1 MQEFLQQNSEKIS
14 NANSSICENIIL
26 TNKINDELKRS
37 RTSDQVSTS
46 RDPACYEYWDPS
58 CKGMYHTL
66 SWLHETA
73 WQDLDWSSFTGCVD
87 DPKHKSWFSMTHLQ
101 SQKKS
106 LARTSWPL
114 FKCTVVDGT
123 ERAATETEP
132 EPEQMVT
139 RSYKLKLRPSQE
151 QKRTLSRWAGCA
163 RVTYNKALHSL
174 LKYHDNSKHKYAL
187 RNRFVT
193 VKSRSGKLNNF
204 FANKGWLKQSPKSIR
219 QSAVEE
225 AVAARKAALTN
236 KQRGN
241 IQKFDLRFKTK
252 KNELQRGWSLKC
264 DKANVKFVHED
275 VVGSDGRRK
284 QNIKL
289 VMFNTMFG
297 EVRYYSQK
305 QAKKFFGGLTQP
317 PSDPRIRKDQYG
329 EYYLIFSIKKPV
341 APTRAVKEVVSV
353 DPGIRR
359 FATLYSPTSDSASIV
374 GKNYTKV
381 ITPLLLQLDGL
392 ISARTH
398 MRKTNVVDQQ
408 IRRLRKRIINL
419 RLEMRNKFA
428 NWMAKTY
435 DVVVMG
441 KLDTANLAMKRQLKT
456 KTVRQMQSM
465 GHGYFREHLR
475 HKCTELGSTFLLM
488 EEYYTSK
495 TCVSCGQL
503 NDVGSRRVYTC
514 DKCSFRHDRDLV
526 GSCGILL
533 RALRQGPA

>member
-1 MQEFLQQNSEKIS
+1 MQEFLQQNSETIS

-106 LARTSWPL
+106 LAKTSWPL

-163 RVTYNKALHSL
+163 RVTYNKALASL
-174 LKYHDNSKHKYAL
+174 LKHKHNSKHKYAL

-204 FANKGWLKQSPKSIR
+204 FIGKDWLKQTPKSIR
-219 QSAVEE
+219 QAAVED
-225 AVAARKAALTN
+225 AVAARKSALTN
-236 KQRGN
+236 KQRGH
-241 IQKFDLRFKTK
+241 IKKFSMGFRTK
-252 KNELQRGWSLKC
+252 KREMQHGWTLRC
-264 DKANVKFVHED
+264 DKANVKISHET
-275 VVGSDGRRK
+275 VVESR
-284 QNIKL
+284 QILKL
-289 VMFNTMFG
+289 VLFEKLLG
-297 EVRYYSQK
+297 EMRYYSQK
-305 QAKKFFGGLTQP
+305 QAKKFFGGLTHP
-317 PSDPRIRKDQYG
+317 PSDPRIQKDRYG
-329 EYYLIFSIKKPV
+329 DYYLIFSIKKAV
-341 APTRAVKEVVSV
+341 RATRPVKEVVSV
-353 DPGIRR
+353 DPGVRR

-381 ITPLLLQLDGL
+381 ITPLLLRLDDL

-398 MRKTNVVDQQ
+398 MHTTKDVDQQ
-408 IRRLRKRIINL
+408 IRRLRKRVINL
-419 RLEMRNKFA
+419 RLELRNKLA

-441 KLDTANLAMKRQLKT
+441 KLDTAKLAMKRQLKT
-456 KTVRQMQSM
+456 KTVRQMMSM
-465 GHGYFREHLR
+465 GHGYFREYLR
-475 HKCTELGSTFLLM
+475 HKCTEWGSTLLVTT
-488 EEYYTSK
+488 EHYTSK
-495 TCVSCGQL
+495 TCVSCGHI
-503 NDVGSRRVYTC
+503 NEVGSRRVYTC
-514 DKCSFRHDRDLV
+514 DSCSFRHDRDLV

-533 RALRQGPA
+533 RALRHEGPA